1 MAIDWEA
8 VREDF
13 PVLREWTYFMTA
25 TLGPVPVTAERA
37 MTAHLRHRNEQACL
51 DFLDWFTAADKVRAQ
66 AAVLIG
72 AAADDIAFIPN
83 TATGLSWLLNGIA
96 WKTGDQILY
105 LANEFPNNIY
115 APLALGPRGVEAKP
129 VSIAGERFSLDEFLG
144 QLTPRTRLVVLSAV
158 NYATGLR
165 PPLAEIGAELR
176 RRGILFYVDG
186 TQSVGALRTDVR
198 AAAVAVM
205 AVHAYKWLLCPP
217 GIGFAYIAPE
227 VREWLH
233 PAVYSWRS
241 HKNWRNVDCLHH
253 GAPELPSGAEKYEG
267 GMQNFSGIFA
277 LGAVLEMLNG
287 WGADA
292 VEQRVLAI
300 SEKVRALVQSRG
312 GQSPGNCHPYYD
324 SPIIAAHFAGADLRQ
339 LSAGLRQ
346 QRVAAAVRKGG
357 LRLSPHFFNN
367 DNDLDRLDAAL
378 EASVKR

>member
-8 VREDF
+8 ARVDF
-13 PVLREWTYFMTA
+13 PVLRNWAYFNTA
-25 TLGPVPVTAERA
+25 SLGPVPARAERA
-37 MTAHLRHRNEQACL
+37 IIAHLRHRDEQACL
-51 DFLDWFTAADKVRAQ
+51 DFLAWFAEAEKVRAQ

-72 AAADDIAFIPN
+72 AAAEDIAFLPN
-83 TATGLSWLLNGIA
+83 TGTGLSWLLNGIG
-96 WKTGDQILY
+96 WKTGDQIAY
-105 LANEFPNNIY
+105 LANEFPNNTY
-115 APLALGPRGVEAKP
+115 APLALGARGIEAKP
-129 VSIAGERFSLDEFLG
+129 VSTGGERFSVDEFLD

-165 PPLAEIGAELR
+165 PPLAEIGVELQ

-198 AAAVAVM
+198 AAGVAVM

-227 VREWLH
+227 VREWLQ

-241 HKNWRNVDCLHH
+241 DKNWRNVDCLHD
-253 GAPELPSGAEKYEG
+253 GAPELPGGAAKYEG

-287 WGADA
+287 WGAEA
-292 VEQRVLAI
+292 VEQRVLTV
-300 SEKVRALVQSRG
+300 SEKVRGLVRSRG
-312 GQSPGNCHPYYD
+312 GQTPGDGYPYYD
-324 SPIIAAHFAGADLRQ
+324 SPIIAAHFAQADLQQ

-367 DNDLDRLDAAL
+367 DRDLEQLDVAL
-378 EASVKR
+378 KAGVKK